1 MFARIVAILALL
13 LALPMGAAASDRMTI
28 FADDTMRDALQ
39 ELAARFERATIHRV
53 TPTFASSAQ
62 LAGRIESGTHADLV
76 LLSGA
81 DTTDRLDRRGL
92 LEGKTRVALVA
103 RRQGASAVVYEL
115 ALIVSR
121 DRPAT
126 RVFYDFLRAAEAG
139 EVYRR
144 HGFLTE

>member
-1 MFARIVAILALL
+1 MIARLAILILL
-13 LALPMGAAASDRMTI
+13 LVSPINAVASDRMTI
-28 FADDTMRDALQ
+28 FVDDTMRGALQ

-62 LAGRIESGTHADLV
+62 QAERIESGTHAALV
-76 LLSGA
+76 LLAGA
-81 DTTDRLDRRGL
+81 GATDRLDRRGL
-92 LEGKTRVALVA
+92 LEGKTRTALVA
-103 RRQGASAVVYEL
+103 RRNGSTAIVYEL
-115 ALIVSR
+115 ALVIAR

-126 RVFYDFLRAAEAG
+126 RVLYDFLRAAEAG